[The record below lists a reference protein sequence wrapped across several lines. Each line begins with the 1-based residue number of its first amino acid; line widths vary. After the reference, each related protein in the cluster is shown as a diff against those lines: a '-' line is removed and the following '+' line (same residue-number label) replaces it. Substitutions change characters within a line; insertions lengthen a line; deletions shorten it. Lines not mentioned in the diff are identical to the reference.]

1 MQTSEKWSKKVSN
14 KNANSI
20 QSESQEQSSEFD
32 NQQSDDISELITA
45 LKHKFTK
52 KNVESQKHLENEV
65 TERTME
71 LRAHI
76 NEAFKLSDAAM

>member
-1 MQTSEKWSKKVSN
+1 MQDKRKVAKKVSN
-14 KNANSI
+14 KNAISI